1 MRPSLAHRCAAG
13 RVRFIR
19 FSALVITCAVLGI
32 GVYGPGL
39 ADWEA
44 ARAVFS
50 GAAAYVHADNAAP
63 PSGLLP
69 AAERRRATPSTR
81 IALTAAQQALTHAGL
96 DAKTVPAVFGSS
108 SGNPDIIHDIC
119 EMLAAGDYQI
129 SPTKFHNSVHNAA
142 SGYYSIAV
150 ASHSAVTSLCAF
162 DGTAT
167 AALLETA
174 VQAIAAHSP
183 VLMVCYDLPYPFPLS
198 DARPTVD
205 AWSLALVLA
214 PPEFGSAGARLT
226 LTDGA
231 ASDTKNASDTVLAEP
246 QLESI
251 RRGNPTARM
260 LPLLA
265 ALAQPGSSEIV
276 LRQGNGRVLLV
287 ASSAC

>member
-1 MRPSLAHRCAAG
+1 M
-13 RVRFIR
+13 
-19 FSALVITCAVLGI
+19 GI

-39 ADWEA
+39 VDWA
-44 ARAVFS
+44 AASKVLS
-50 GAAAYVHADNAAP
+50 GAAAYVRADNAAP

-96 DAKTVPAVFGSS
+96 DAKAVPAVFASS

-119 EMLAAGDYQI
+119 AMLAAGDYQI

-150 ASHSAVTSLCAF
+150 ASHCAVTSLCAL

-174 VQAIAAHSP
+174 VQASAAEMP
-183 VLMVCYDLPYPFPLS
+183 VLMVSYDLPYPFPLS
-198 DARPTVD
+198 EARPTID

-214 PPEFGSAGARLT
+214 PPTFESAIAHLI
-226 LTDGA
+226 LTDGTSANADA
-231 ASDTKNASDTVLAEP
+231 ADTALSDR

-251 RRGNPTARM
+251 RLGNPTARM
-260 LPLLA
+260 LPLFA
-265 ALAQPGSSEIV
+265 ALAQPRACDIV
-276 LRQGNGRVLLV
+276 LRQGNGRALRV
-287 ASSAC
+287 AVKGC

>member
-1 MRPSLAHRCAAG
+1 MIA
-13 RVRFIR
+13 
-19 FSALVITCAVLGI
+19 CAVLGI

-39 ADWEA
+39 ADWA
-44 ARAVFS
+44 ATREVLS
-50 GAAAYVHADNAAP
+50 GAIAYVRADNAAP

-81 IALTAAQQALTHAGL
+81 IALTAAQQALTHAAL
-96 DAKTVPAVFGSS
+96 DAKAVPAVFGSS

-119 EMLAAGDYQI
+119 AMLATGDYQI

-150 ASHSAVTSLCAF
+150 ASHCAVTSLCAL

-174 VQAIAAHSP
+174 VQAIAAQTP
-183 VLMVCYDLPYPFPLS
+183 VLMVSYDLPYPFPLS
-198 DARPTVD
+198 EARPTID

-214 PPEFGSAGARLT
+214 PPSFESAIAQLT
-226 LTDGA
+226 LTDGGSTDEHA
-231 ASDTKNASDTVLAEP
+231 TDTTLVDP

-251 RRGNPTARM
+251 RLGNPTARM
-260 LPLLA
+260 LPLFA
-265 ALAQPGSSEIV
+265 ALAQPPRREIV
-276 LRQGNGRVLLV
+276 LRQGNGRALRV
-287 ASSAC
+287 AVAGC

>member
-1 MRPSLAHRCAAG
+1 MIA
-13 RVRFIR
+13 
-19 FSALVITCAVLGI
+19 CAVLGI
-32 GVYGPGL
+32 GIYGPGL
-39 ADWEA
+39 ADWTA
-44 ARAVFS
+44 AREVFS
-50 GAAAYVHADNAAP
+50 GAAQYVHADNTAP

-69 AAERRRATPSTR
+69 AAERRRATASTR

-119 EMLAAGDYQI
+119 AMLAADDYQI

-174 VQAIAAHSP
+174 VQAIAADSP
-183 VLMVCYDLPYPFPLS
+183 VLMVSYDLPYPFPLS
-198 DARPTVD
+198 EARPLVD

-214 PPEFGSAGARLT
+214 PSEFEPAVAHLT
-226 LTDGA
+226 LTDGST
-231 ASDTKNASDTVLAEP
+231 SDTTTASDTVLAEP

-260 LPLLA
+260 LPLFA
-265 ALAQPGSSEIV
+265 ALAQPGASQVV
-276 LRQGNGRVLLV
+276 LRQGNGRALLV
-287 ASSAC
+287 GTSSC

>member
-1 MRPSLAHRCAAG
+1 MIA
-13 RVRFIR
+13 
-19 FSALVITCAVLGI
+19 CAVLGI

-39 ADWEA
+39 VDWKA
-44 ARAVFS
+44 ACEIFS
-50 GAAAYVHADNAAP
+50 GTAAYVRTDNNAP

-81 IALTAAQQALTHAGL
+81 IALTTAQQALTQAGL
-96 DAKTVPAVFGSS
+96 DAKEVPAVFGSS

-119 EMLAAGDYQI
+119 AMLAAGDYQI

-150 ASHSAVTSLCAF
+150 ASHSAVTSLCAL

-174 VQAIAAHSP
+174 VQATAARSP

-198 DARPTVD
+198 EARPTVD

-214 PPEFGSAGARLT
+214 PPESGRAVARIT
-226 LTDGA
+226 LTDCAELGF
-231 ASDTKNASDTVLAEP
+231 DTASDTVLTDP
-246 QLESI
+246 KLESI
-251 RRGNPTARM
+251 RQGNPTARM
-260 LPLLA
+260 LPLFA
-265 ALAQPGSSEIV
+265 ALAQPEACNVV
-276 LRQGNGRVLLV
+276 LRQGNGRPLCV
-287 ASSAC
+287 ATLRCE

>member
-1 MRPSLAHRCAAG
+1 MIA
-13 RVRFIR
+13 
-19 FSALVITCAVLGI
+19 CAVLGI

-39 ADWEA
+39 ADWAA
-44 ARAVFS
+44 ARDVFS
-50 GAAAYVHADNAAP
+50 GAAAYRRADNSAP
-63 PSGLLP
+63 PSDLLP
-69 AAERRRATPSTR
+69 PAERRRATPSTR
-81 IALTAAQQALTHAGL
+81 IALTAAQQALTQAGL

-119 EMLAAGDYQI
+119 AMLAAGDYQI

-150 ASHSAVTSLCAF
+150 ASHCAVTSLCAF

-174 VQAIAAHSP
+174 VQAFAAHTP

-198 DARPTVD
+198 EARPTVD

-214 PPEFGSAGARLT
+214 PPEFKHAVAQLK

-231 ASDTKNASDTVLAEP
+231 KSAIEDAADTALADT
-246 QLESI
+246 QLESM
-251 RRGNPTARM
+251 RLGNPTARM
-260 LPLLA
+260 LPLFA
-265 ALAQPGSSEIV
+265 ALAQPYACDVV
-276 LRQGNGRVLLV
+276 LRQGNGRALLV
-287 ASSAC
+287 ATSAS

>member
-1 MRPSLAHRCAAG
+1 
-13 RVRFIR
+13 
-19 FSALVITCAVLGI
+19 VIACAVLGI

-39 ADWEA
+39 VDWPV
-44 ARAVFS
+44 AREVLS

-69 AAERRRATPSTR
+69 PAERRRATPSTR
-81 IALTAAQQALTHAGL
+81 FALTAAQQALTHAGL
-96 DAKTVPAVFGSS
+96 DATTIPAVFGSS

-119 EMLAAGDYQI
+119 AMMSAGDYQI

-150 ASHSAVTSLCAF
+150 ASHRAVTSLCAF
-162 DGTAT
+162 DATAA

-174 VQAIAAHSP
+174 VQATSADCP

-198 DARPTVD
+198 EARPIVD

-214 PPEFGSAGARLT
+214 PPGFEPAVAQLT

-231 ASDTKNASDTVLAEP
+231 DNLAEDP
-246 QLESI
+246 VDTALVDPLLESI
-251 RRGNPTARM
+251 RLANPAARM
-260 LPLLA
+260 LPLFA
-265 ALAQPGSSEIV
+265 ALAQPRASEV
-276 LRQGNGRVLLV
+276 ALRQSNGRLLRV
-287 ASSAC
+287 ATSPC

>member
-1 MRPSLAHRCAAG
+1 MIA
-13 RVRFIR
+13 
-19 FSALVITCAVLGI
+19 CAVLGV

-39 ADWEA
+39 ADWPA
-44 ARAVFS
+44 ACEVLS
-50 GAAAYVHADNAAP
+50 GNAPYVRNDNAAP

-96 DAKTVPAVFGSS
+96 DATAVPAVFGSS

-119 EMLAAGDYQI
+119 AMLAAGDYQI

-150 ASHSAVTSLCAF
+150 ASHRAVTSLCAS

-174 VQAIAAHSP
+174 VQAITAHEP
-183 VLMVCYDLPYPFPLS
+183 ILMVSYDLPYPFPLS
-198 DARPTVD
+198 EARPTIG

-214 PPEFGSAGARLT
+214 PPDSGAAIAQLT
-226 LTDGA
+226 LTDGVGGA
-231 ASDTKNASDTVLAEP
+231 AEDAADTTLADP

-251 RRGNPTARM
+251 RLGNPTARM
-260 LPLLA
+260 LPLFA
-265 ALAQPGSSEIV
+265 ALAQPRACRIV
-276 LRQGNGRVLLV
+276 LRQGNGRALSVTT
-287 ASSAC
+287 ARC

>member
-1 MRPSLAHRCAAG
+1 MIA
-13 RVRFIR
+13 
-19 FSALVITCAVLGI
+19 CAVLGI

-39 ADWEA
+39 VDWAA
-44 ARAVFS
+44 AREVLS
-50 GAAAYVHADNAAP
+50 GAAAYVRADNAAP

-81 IALTAAQQALTHAGL
+81 IALTAAQQALTHARL
-96 DAKTVPAVFGSS
+96 DAKAVPAVFASS

-119 EMLAAGDYQI
+119 AMLAMGDYQI

-150 ASHSAVTSLCAF
+150 ASHCPVTSLCAL

-174 VQAIAAHSP
+174 VQATAAQIP
-183 VLMVCYDLPYPFPLS
+183 VLMVSYDLPYPFPLS
-198 DARPTVD
+198 EARPTVD

-214 PPEFGSAGARLT
+214 PPTFESAIAQLT
-226 LTDGA
+226 LTDGTSADDHA
-231 ASDTKNASDTVLAEP
+231 AAADTPLADP

-251 RRGNPTARM
+251 RLGNPTARM
-260 LPLLA
+260 LPLFA
-265 ALAQPGSSEIV
+265 ALAQPRVGDIV
-276 LRQGNGRVLLV
+276 LRQGNGRSLRV
-287 ASSAC
+287 AVKAC

>member
-1 MRPSLAHRCAAG
+1 MIA
-13 RVRFIR
+13 
-19 FSALVITCAVLGI
+19 CAVLGI

-39 ADWEA
+39 ANWTA
-44 ARAVFS
+44 AREVFS
-50 GAAAYVHADNAAP
+50 GAEPYVRADNTAP
-63 PSGLLP
+63 PSDLLP

-96 DAKTVPAVFGSS
+96 DARTVPAVFASS

-119 EMLAAGDYQI
+119 AMLADGDYQI

-150 ASHSAVTSLCAF
+150 ASHRAVPSLCAF

-167 AALLETA
+167 AALLEAA
-174 VQAIAAHSP
+174 VQAIAAQAP
-183 VLMVCYDLPYPFPLS
+183 VLMVSYDLPYPFPLS
-198 DARPTVD
+198 EARPTVD
-205 AWSLALVLA
+205 AWSLALVIA
-214 PPEFGSAGARLT
+214 PADYRPAVAQLT

-231 ASDTKNASDTVLAEP
+231 AGAAEQASDTVLAEP

-265 ALAQPGSSEIV
+265 ALAQPGPSAIV
-276 LRQGNGRVLLV
+276 LRQGNGRALLV
-287 ASSAC
+287 ATSSC